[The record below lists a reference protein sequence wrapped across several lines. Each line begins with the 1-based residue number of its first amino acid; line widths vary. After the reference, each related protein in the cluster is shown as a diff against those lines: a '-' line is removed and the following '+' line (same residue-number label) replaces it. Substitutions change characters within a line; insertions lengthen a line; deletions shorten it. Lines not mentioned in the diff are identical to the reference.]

1 MSFLQHP
8 TLKYLKELKCYVLE
22 DYKNWKSLFLPTS
35 SKVHLGQSFKIWSRR
50 KPDRNMQNASRLS
63 CKVERRQKAK
73 KKKKKQG
80 RSLDYKHI

>member
-8 TLKYLKELKCYVLE
+8 NLKYLKELKCYVLE
-22 DYKNWKSLFLPTS
+22 DYKDWKSLFLPTS

-73 KKKKKQG
+73 KKKKKKKPG
-80 RSLDYKHI
+80 KKSRL

>member
-22 DYKNWKSLFLPTS
+22 DYKDWKSLFLPTS

-73 KKKKKQG
+73 KKKKKN
-80 RSLDYKHI
+80 REEV